1 MIGLRPTPDV
11 LADAGRILVLKLDEL
26 GDFVL
31 ATPMLRALRAAA
43 PNAQIMLA
51 VTAPV
56 APLTEN
62 CPYIDAVVTPTGDTA
77 GGKFSFRGRTPA
89 DLQAFAAAFRAGFD
103 VTINARFDFDKNG
116 AATLAAA
123 SRAPVRLAYAENVT
137 PWKAENNRGFDA
149 AYTRLLPAAPIVAH
163 EVERGLALVAALGGA
178 VPTAPQVELYLTPAE
193 KQAAAALLAR
203 SFPGGRPRRL
213 LAAAPTANAPRRDY
227 LIAPL
232 AAALNRLVAAELFDG
247 AALLGG
253 AGGAA
258 RAAELARAL
267 SCPTLD
273 LTGRTTV
280 REAAAVMAA
289 CDGMAGM
296 DSGPAHMAAAL
307 GVPAAVFSC
316 HPADGDPAWPQ
327 APARFRPWGD
337 AVLVLQPSAAAAP
350 CIDKCVSAE
359 SHCIAGVDPVDAAA
373 RMAAFFAERFAHR
386 VER

>member
-1 MIGLRPTPDV
+1 MTGLRSAPEV
-11 LADAGRILVLKLDEL
+11 LAGARRILVLKLDEL

-43 PNAQIMLA
+43 PKAQIMLA

-56 APLTEN
+56 MGLTEN
-62 CPYIDAVVTPTGDTA
+62 CPHVDAVVAPTGDTV

-149 AYTRLLPAAPIVAH
+149 AYTRLLPADPPVAH

-178 VPTAPQVELYLTPAE
+178 VPANPKVELYLTDTEKRTAAE
-193 KQAAAALLAR
+193 LVAQG
-203 SFPGGRPRRL
+203 FPNGRPRRL
-213 LAAAPTANAPRRDY
+213 LAVAPTSNAPRRDY
-227 LIAPL
+227 PVAAL
-232 AAALNRLVAAELFDG
+232 AELLNRLANAGVIDG
-247 AALLGG
+247 VALLGG
-253 AGGAA
+253 AGVGGAA
-258 RAAELARAL
+258 RAAALADASPR
-267 SCPTLD
+267 PTLN
-273 LTGRTTV
+273 LTGRTSV
-280 REAAAVMAA
+280 REAAALIAA
-289 CDGMAGM
+289 CDGVAAM
-296 DSGPAHMAAAL
+296 DSGLAHMAAAL
-307 GVPAAVFSC
+307 GIPATVLSC
-316 HPADGDPAWPQ
+316 HPVGGDSAWPQ
-327 APARFRPWGD
+327 APERFRPWGD

-359 SHCIAGVDPVDAAA
+359 SHCIAGIDPVNAAA
-373 RMAAFFAERFAHR
+373 RMAAFFAAAHPFR
-386 VER
+386 G

>member
-1 MIGLRPTPDV
+1 MTSLCSAPDV
-11 LADAGRILVLKLDEL
+11 LADARRILVLKLDEL
-26 GDFVL
+26 GDFIL

-103 VTINARFDFDKNG
+103 VAINARFDFDKNG

-149 AYTRLLPAAPIVAH
+149 AYTRLLPAAPSVAH

-178 VPTAPQVELYLTPAE
+178 VPAAPRVELHLTPAE

-213 LAAAPTANAPRRDY
+213 LAAAPTASIMRKDY
-227 LIAPL
+227 PIDAFAKIIARL
-232 AAALNRLVAAELFDG
+232 TQAGVVDGVAALGAAAGAARS
-247 AALLGG
+247 AALL
-253 AGGAA
+253 
-258 RAAELARAL
+258 RAL
-267 SCPTLD
+267 PCPTLD
-273 LTGRTTV
+273 LTGRTSV
-280 REAAAVMAA
+280 REAAAVIAV

-296 DSGPAHMAAAL
+296 DSGPVHMAAAL
-307 GVPAAVFSC
+307 GVPTAVVFC
-316 HPADGDPAWPQ
+316 HPANGDPAWPY
-327 APARFRPWGD
+327 APERFRPWGD

-386 VER
+386 GER

>member
-1 MIGLRPTPDV
+1 MTGFRSAPDA
-11 LADAGRILVLKLDEL
+11 LAGAERILVLKLDEL

-43 PNAQIMLA
+43 PQAQIMLA

-56 APLTEN
+56 MALTEN
-62 CPYIDAVVTPTGDTA
+62 CPHVDAVVTPTGDTA

-103 VTINARFDFDKNG
+103 VAINARFDFDKNG

-163 EVERGLALVAALGGA
+163 EVERGLALVAALGGEI
-178 VPTAPQVELYLTPAE
+178 PTAPHIELYLTHAE
-193 KQAAAALLAR
+193 KQAAATLLER

-213 LAAAPTANAPRRDY
+213 LAVAPTANAPRRDY
-227 LIAPL
+227 PVASLGM
-232 AAALNRLVAAELFDG
+232 ALSRLVAAGLFDG

-253 AGGAA
+253 VASGP
-258 RAAELARAL
+258 RAAALAAAL

-280 REAAAVMAA
+280 REAAAVMAG
-289 CDGMAGM
+289 CCGMAGM

-327 APARFRPWGD
+327 APARFRPWGE
-337 AVLVLQPSAAAAP
+337 AALVLQPSAAAPP
-350 CIDKCVSAE
+350 CVDKCVSAE
-359 SHCIAGVDPVDAAA
+359 SHCIAGIDPIDAAA
-373 RMAAFFAERFAHR
+373 RMAAFFTAHF
-386 VER
+386 V